1 MWTVHHYLNSLFD
14 ILMLPFRRT
23 GAWLGFTVLSLVTAV
38 VLLLIFKY
46 TSNQVGL
53 KKAKARVWA
62 RVLELWLFR
71 SDLRL
76 ILGAQKDVIIATLRY
91 MRYSLVPLAFMIVP
105 IVILTL
111 QVDFRYSRTAV
122 PVGGEAIL
130 KVKVPHG
137 EEAALDDVTLTA
149 PQAIA
154 VKTPALRIPSE
165 REVDWLISPQQAGTY
180 VLALDVRGARFQKRI
195 VAQPGVEPLFPKV
208 SAAGF
213 SAVLSNPGEAPL
225 PKGGAVESVEVG
237 YPERPL
243 QVFSRSF
250 RFYHLEWIL
259 AFFVLSIVLA
269 FLLKGLFRV
278 EV

>member
-1 MWTVHHYLNSLFD
+1 MWTVHHYLNALFD
-14 ILMLPFRRT
+14 VLMLPFRRT
-23 GAWLGFTVLSLVTAV
+23 GPWVGFAALSLLTAV

-46 TSNQVGL
+46 TSNQEGL
-53 KKAKARVWA
+53 KRAKNKVWA

-76 ILGAQKDVIIATLRY
+76 IFSAQKDVVVATLKY

-105 IVILTL
+105 IVFLTL
-111 QVDFRYSRTAV
+111 QVDFRFSRTAV
-122 PVGGEAIL
+122 PVGGEAMV

-137 EEAALDDVTLTA
+137 EEAALNEATLAA
-149 PQAIA
+149 PPGIS

-165 REVDWLISPQQAGTY
+165 REVDWLISPRQAGEYDIT
-180 VLALDVRGARFQKRI
+180 LEVRGAKFQKRV
-195 VAQPGVEPLFPKV
+195 VARAGVEPLFPKV
-208 SAAGF
+208 GAAGF
-213 SAVLSNPGEAPL
+213 SAALSNPGERPL
-225 PKGGAVESVEVG
+225 PKGAAVESVEIG

-250 RFYHLEWIL
+250 RFHHLQWIL
-259 AFFVLSIVLA
+259 AFFVLSIVFA
-269 FLLKGLFRV
+269 FLLKGVFRV